1 MKNKRI
7 KNKLIYV
14 FVSLLLIIIALIG
27 GQGVSPALADSTP
40 YTSVLTDLQKDEEF
54 MTG

>member
-27 GQGVSPALADSTP
+27 GQGVSPALAYSTP
-40 YTSVLTDLQKDEEF
+40 YTSFLTDLQKD
-54 MTG
+54 